1 MLGVL
6 VWFGLAGE
14 AAAQK
19 TNRVAITKPPPQ
31 YTEDIDTYRARYRY
45 ESDRLAAEYDTK
57 ASKYRRA
64 DGTVDTSDPGWQ
76 KLNNKYKQ
84 EAAKLRNEYNSQHP
98 SQTSINEVRKT
109 PAGQSLEKTGSDVSS
124 PFSDGDWTAGSDA
137 DAAGVVEQLRQK
149 GHRITYDEKLGMYH
163 DETADTKIWEPEN
176 PSRSKARASNP
187 EGYTRAGSLE
197 HEGIK
202 SENAQYDPRGYVE
215 DLYKKYEAAKAKGDT
230 RTMNKVAAKMQE
242 ATGQRFD
249 PRTQTMRVDGNPLEA
264 GEATLGES
272 PEIRGRKA
280 QAAQQRLDQV
290 VENARTRAE
299 IQSESLTH
307 QRTDL
312 AKQEQ
317 GHGKLKSAEEYL
329 EANRKIQR
337 TEPKAGE
344 PAKADAKAPKTEP
357 KPGTKPDGKVPK
369 TMAESA
375 PKGETWRNVLTGKE
389 LPVGT
394 SGNQYVDKTAKA
406 LSNSKVQAGLQAVGA
421 VMVAKDGYDTVNA
434 VNEAAERGDLDEA
447 NKIGSK
453 GVGRLTGAWIGA
465 EAGGKLGAA
474 VGAGLG
480 DGPGGIVGGFLGA
493 LGGGILGG
501 MVGDAVGEEVGP
513 GAINKVRDAAVDM
526 ATRDVEGAPPG
537 SAEWMRSK
545 GIAPEKVEEFS
556 RRLAAVATSD
566 TAEDN
571 AKKIWQE
578 IKDEVKQARATAV
591 ASDGTADGGAGAS
604 AGGDV
609 DGGGGSGGAVDAGV
623 GAGGVIAGAGGS
635 GASVRGGGISTGGG
649 GGAGWGVSG
658 GVAVGGGVP
667 SGGGGAAGI
676 GVGGTRGGADGAAGG
691 DESAA
696 TEATASG
703 ADEGKAGVD
712 GKDGGGKS
720 KTDKTT
726 DKEHKGDSDGECT
739 APCDGGDSDPGSTGA
754 AGATSGTAAGG
765 DEGADAGETSAGEES
780 AEADSPPELPVAPPG
795 GEIVDKGWIK
805 GSDGTTTHVVE
816 TVDAD
821 GNVTKVSHV
830 TYGPDGKVV
839 DVQNYPAGSPTD
851 NADTEVADGQE
862 EIPDDTAA
870 DEVEADDKE
879 ADDEEADDEEADGT
893 TEDDEW
899 PIEVTLHCHRAASS
913 ASGAV
918 EVHSGEY
925 VSVTPGVKGGRPPY
939 LFEWELPHNIVE
951 PDLPF
956 DGNPERFTLES
967 DKSYALLY
975 KPKEGDYTWEGYFTM
990 TARSSGN
997 PANVASDKIK
1007 VIVDGR
1013 RIELTLHCS
1022 RNADPKSGYVIIRKG
1037 ETVTVSAS
1045 VKNGRPPYRIEWRLP
1060 YNEGGGDISGNF
1072 DELSTVKY
1080 KPVGF
1085 AWIKNW
1091 GFNAIQ
1097 ACVWSSGNTE
1107 EWRDPSIGCDTISTF
1122 LEWDE
1127 SDEQSR
1133 SITPPPRPVPVPV
1146 APPSVTLPKVTPPS
1160 TPPTIPTIT
1169 GGAPPPP
1176 PPAEKEK
1183 TPTKPAEPKQIEKK
1197 PEVEK
1202 PTPPKPSE
1210 EIAEPEEPPPP
1221 EELEPPE
1228 EEEEEPAEETP
1239 ECSLSITGHG
1249 TSDGRNVF
1257 IGRTRDGNRV
1267 SISVVGDSQSAS
1279 AEGVGEA
1286 SVSLPYVAGDYQITV
1301 QDLDQPECVERQTI
1315 NIPEPEAEPE
1325 PERDCHECLSIG
1337 GSTQQSASS
1346 LSLADGT
1353 SESTMSVSQTYF
1365 VEGCPGDRVRISVK
1379 GSDGWT
1385 ASAEAVDSPASV
1397 TRTFTTESGTDTITV
1412 ENLSI
1417 PNCSLTFERSFGSSA
1432 ADLREAEAAA
1442 GEGGAVAKTR
1452 VVQDVVGSKNA
1463 RADQRTGNSLQGM
1476 AVQQE
1481 MQRAATS
1488 GDQRVREAQIAVD
1501 SAGRAAQAT
1510 HEETQ
1515 RRIKAEDTQAA
1526 QIMSTAIMEGI
1537 GTGLAAGGSRLG
1549 SGIGEHA
1556 AGKIFDHKSKQDKPA
1571 PSATAAGSAAPTES
1585 APGKAKSQPKTKPAA
1600 SEKGDS
1606 GKPQTKSTPQP
1617 TSAPASGEPTILVDA
1632 LCPICGEMY
1641 NPNQPHQCSG
1651 APKPPPTQALACEI
1665 CGKPPATVVTTVDS
1679 GRKVMCNACQA
1690 NHRCPRC
1697 GKVAMELTGAGY
1709 SMGYIL
1715 PDGTKTNRWASISGV
1730 CSQCLAKWKQDQGIS
1745 P

>member
-1 MLGVL
+1 MTRWLDQRWRGAVWGARRLAPGVLGVL
-6 VWFGLAGE
+6 VWFGMTGE

-84 EAAKLRNEYNSQHP
+84 ETAKLRNDYNKQHP
-98 SQTSINEVRKT
+98 SQTSIDEVRNT
-109 PAGQSLEKTGSDVSS
+109 PAGKSLKKTGSDVSS

-242 ATGQRFD
+242 VTGQRFD
-249 PRTQTMRVDGNPLEA
+249 PRTQTMRVDGNPIEA

-272 PEIRGRKA
+272 PEIRARKA

-299 IQSESLTH
+299 IQSESITH

-493 LGGGILGG
+493 LGGGIIGG

-513 GAINKVRDAAVDM
+513 GAINKVRDAAVGV

-578 IKDEVKQARATAV
+578 IKDEVKQARAAAA
-591 ASDGTADGGAGAS
+591 ASDGTADGG
-604 AGGDV
+604 GGD
-609 DGGGGSGGAVDAGV
+609 GVDAGV
-623 GAGGVIAGAGGS
+623 SAGGVIAGAGGS
-635 GASVRGGGISTGGG
+635 GASGRGGGISTGGG
-649 GGAGWGVSG
+649 GGAGWGVSGGVAG

-703 ADEGKAGVD
+703 ADEGKTGVD

-720 KTDKTT
+720 KADKTT
-726 DKEHKGDSDGECT
+726 DKEHKGDSGGECT
-739 APCDGGDSDPGSTGA
+739 APCDGGDSHPDPTGA

-765 DEGADAGETSAGEES
+765 DEGTEAGGALVGGES
-780 AEADSPPELPVAPPG
+780 AEADSPPELPMAPPG
-795 GEIVDKGWIK
+795 GAIVDKGWIK

-851 NADTEVADGQE
+851 NADTEVAEEQE
-862 EIPDDTAA
+862 EIPDDTAT
-870 DEVEADDKE
+870 DEIETG
-879 ADDEEADDEEADGT
+879 DEEPDDTEVAETEADGT
-893 TEDDEW
+893 TVDDE
-899 PIEVTLHCHRAASS
+899 
-913 ASGAV
+913 
-918 EVHSGEY
+918 
-925 VSVTPGVKGGRPPY
+925 
-939 LFEWELPHNIVE
+939 
-951 PDLPF
+951 
-956 DGNPERFTLES
+956 
-967 DKSYALLY
+967 
-975 KPKEGDYTWEGYFTM
+975 KP
-990 TARSSGN
+990 
-997 PANVASDKIK
+997 IK
-1007 VIVDGR
+1007 V
-1013 RIELTLHCS
+1013 TLHCS
-1022 RNADPKSGYVIIRKG
+1022 RAASARDCVEIDAGEVINVR
-1037 ETVTVSAS
+1037 AS
-1045 VKNGRPPYRIEWRLP
+1045 VQYGRPPHKIWWFLP
-1060 YNEGGGDISGNF
+1060 WNQAGKAHIVGDL

-1080 KPVGF
+1080 AVPDNVHGSEV
-1085 AWIKNW
+1085 IKVV
-1091 GFNAIQ
+1091 
-1097 ACVWSSGNTE
+1097 VWSSGDSLDYTAATE
-1107 EWRDPSIGCDTISTF
+1107 VMGKEMVSSIFSDSTNHPSEADAKKNEWVSFGSGDSRYTATENGAMGSAWIQLCLNMPDSVPQGGSKAST
-1122 LEWDE
+1122 
-1127 SDEQSR
+1127 
-1133 SITPPPRPVPVPV
+1133 PKPVPVPV
-1146 APPSVTLPKVTPPS
+1146 PVPVVPPSVTLPKVTSPA

-1176 PPAEKEK
+1176 PSVEKGK

-1197 PEVEK
+1197 PAVEK

-1210 EIAEPEEPPPP
+1210 EIEEPEEPTPP
-1221 EELEPPE
+1221 EEPEPPE
-1228 EEEEEPAEETP
+1228 EVEEEPAEETP
-1239 ECSLSITGHG
+1239 DCSLSITGHG

-1301 QDLDQPECVERQTI
+1301 QDLDQPECVEHQTI
-1315 NIPEPEAEPE
+1315 NIPEPEKEPE

-1353 SESTMSVSQTYF
+1353 SESTLSVSQTYF

-1432 ADLREAEAAA
+1432 ADLRGAEAAA

-1488 GDQRVREAQIAVD
+1488 GDQRVRDAQIAVD

-1510 HEETQ
+1510 REETQ

-1537 GTGLAAGGSRLG
+1537 GSGLAAGGSRLG
-1549 SGIGEHA
+1549 TGIGEHA
-1556 AGKIFDHKSKQDKPA
+1556 AGKIFDHKTKQDKPA
-1571 PSATAAGSAAPTES
+1571 PSAPAAGSAAPTES

-1606 GKPQTKSTPQP
+1606 GTPQTKSKPQP
-1617 TSAPASGEPTILVDA
+1617 TSAPGSGEPTILVDA

-1651 APKPPPTQALACEI
+1651 APKSPPPQALVCEV
-1665 CGKPPATVVTTVDS
+1665 CGKSPAAAVTTVGG

-1697 GKVAMELTGAGY
+1697 GKITMELTGA
-1709 SMGYIL
+1709 SFAVNLIL

-1730 CSQCLAKWKQDQGIS
+1730 CNQCLAKWKQDQEL
-1745 P
+1745 PP

>member
-1 MLGVL
+1 MTRWLDQRWRGAVWGARRLAPGMLGVL

-635 GASVRGGGISTGGG
+635 GASVGR
-649 GGAGWGVSG
+649 
-658 GVAVGGGVP
+658 VGGCRAAWRSVVVYPAAAEVLLGLAWAAHEGGRTVP
-667 SGGGGAAGI
+667 REAMNTRRLRLLPAARTKARPEWTAKMAAENLRPTRPRTKN
-676 GVGGTRGGADGAAGG
+676 TRGIRMA
-691 DESAA
+691 SARRR
-696 TEATASG
+696 
-703 ADEGKAGVD
+703 VM
-712 GKDGGGKS
+712 
-720 KTDKTT
+720 
-726 DKEHKGDSDGECT
+726 
-739 APCDGGDSDPGSTGA
+739 
-754 AGATSGTAAGG
+754 GATPIRARQERQARHR
-765 DEGADAGETSAGEES
+765 E
-780 AEADSPPELPVAPPG
+780 PPRVAMRGLTPVKLRQA
-795 GEIVDKGWIK
+795 K
-805 GSDGTTTHVVE
+805 
-816 TVDAD
+816 
-821 GNVTKVSHV
+821 N
-830 TYGPDGKVV
+830 
-839 DVQNYPAGSPTD
+839 
-851 NADTEVADGQE
+851 
-862 EIPDDTAA
+862 
-870 DEVEADDKE
+870 
-879 ADDEEADDEEADGT
+879 
-893 TEDDEW
+893 
-899 PIEVTLHCHRAASS
+899 
-913 ASGAV
+913 
-918 EVHSGEY
+918 
-925 VSVTPGVKGGRPPY
+925 RP
-939 LFEWELPHNIVE
+939 
-951 PDLPF
+951 
-956 DGNPERFTLES
+956 
-967 DKSYALLY
+967 
-975 KPKEGDYTWEGYFTM
+975 
-990 TARSSGN
+990 
-997 PANVASDKIK
+997 
-1007 VIVDGR
+1007 R
-1013 RIELTLHCS
+1013 RIRR
-1022 RNADPKSGYVIIRKG
+1022 RNCR
-1037 ETVTVSAS
+1037 
-1045 VKNGRPPYRIEWRLP
+1045 WR
-1060 YNEGGGDISGNF
+1060 
-1072 DELSTVKY
+1072 
-1080 KPVGF
+1080 
-1085 AWIKNW
+1085 
-1091 GFNAIQ
+1091 
-1097 ACVWSSGNTE
+1097 
-1107 EWRDPSIGCDTISTF
+1107 R
-1122 LEWDE
+1122 
-1127 SDEQSR
+1127 
-1133 SITPPPRPVPVPV
+1133 
-1146 APPSVTLPKVTPPS
+1146 
-1160 TPPTIPTIT
+1160 
-1169 GGAPPPP
+1169 
-1176 PPAEKEK
+1176 PAEK
-1183 TPTKPAEPKQIEKK
+1183 
-1197 PEVEK
+1197 
-1202 PTPPKPSE
+1202 
-1210 EIAEPEEPPPP
+1210 
-1221 EELEPPE
+1221 
-1228 EEEEEPAEETP
+1228 
-1239 ECSLSITGHG
+1239 SLIK
-1249 TSDGRNVF
+1249 DG
-1257 IGRTRDGNRV
+1257 
-1267 SISVVGDSQSAS
+1267 S
-1279 AEGVGEA
+1279 
-1286 SVSLPYVAGDYQITV
+1286 
-1301 QDLDQPECVERQTI
+1301 
-1315 NIPEPEAEPE
+1315 
-1325 PERDCHECLSIG
+1325 
-1337 GSTQQSASS
+1337 
-1346 LSLADGT
+1346 
-1353 SESTMSVSQTYF
+1353 
-1365 VEGCPGDRVRISVK
+1365 
-1379 GSDGWT
+1379 
-1385 ASAEAVDSPASV
+1385 
-1397 TRTFTTESGTDTITV
+1397 
-1412 ENLSI
+1412 
-1417 PNCSLTFERSFGSSA
+1417 
-1432 ADLREAEAAA
+1432 
-1442 GEGGAVAKTR
+1442 
-1452 VVQDVVGSKNA
+1452 
-1463 RADQRTGNSLQGM
+1463 
-1476 AVQQE
+1476 
-1481 MQRAATS
+1481 RAATAPRPTWS
-1488 GDQRVREAQIAVD
+1488 KPWMPM
-1501 SAGRAAQAT
+1501 AT
-1510 HEETQ
+1510 
-1515 RRIKAEDTQAA
+1515 
-1526 QIMSTAIMEGI
+1526 
-1537 GTGLAAGGSRLG
+1537 
-1549 SGIGEHA
+1549 
-1556 AGKIFDHKSKQDKPA
+1556 
-1571 PSATAAGSAAPTES
+1571 
-1585 APGKAKSQPKTKPAA
+1585 
-1600 SEKGDS
+1600 
-1606 GKPQTKSTPQP
+1606 
-1617 TSAPASGEPTILVDA
+1617 
-1632 LCPICGEMY
+1632 
-1641 NPNQPHQCSG
+1641 
-1651 APKPPPTQALACEI
+1651 
-1665 CGKPPATVVTTVDS
+1665 
-1679 GRKVMCNACQA
+1679 
-1690 NHRCPRC
+1690 
-1697 GKVAMELTGAGY
+1697 
-1709 SMGYIL
+1709 
-1715 PDGTKTNRWASISGV
+1715 
-1730 CSQCLAKWKQDQGIS
+1730 
-1745 P
+1745 